1 MARDDRGPG
10 MAGVPAPSP
19 VLRRACD
26 LLVVLFVLIAP
37 CRPLAA
43 SDALQAV
50 VLRAPM
56 TTTLA
61 LPAPQLP
68 PGGAGTVTTTI
79 TVPDDAPADLGVGLW
94 LSDPHGR
101 WYQCSGPPLHPGTAQ
116 VAFVL
121 GAGLGPQADGHG
133 ATWTAVA
140 AAASVRAGV
149 YFWSAST
156 SRCRLLVGPL
166 RLAGVAPAMAR
177 TVLCDT
183 TLPRLGADRIIH
195 LQTGQRW
202 SMTTLP
208 APMPENPYDPAEFA
222 LALLITDAQGRSQRY
237 AAFYDQ
243 EMRSS
248 DRGDSESVLPTRA
261 GCFAVRYRPQLPGT
275 YRAVLEAHWAS
286 GAVVSVPLPAIV
298 VSGAPWDEYVRVD
311 RTDPRYFS
319 VGTRWW
325 WPIGPNLRSVWD
337 RRCQQYLGTM
347 LTPDRLLGAY
357 HDYFAR
363 LSGAGV
369 NSVEIWLSS
378 WNLALEWRGD
388 WNGYDGMGRY
398 SEANAWRLDQV
409 LDDAWAHGIRVTLVI
424 DNHGKASTGTDHEW
438 ENHPY
443 NRAAGGFLDD
453 ALGVFTDA
461 RALHLEQRLRG
472 YLIARYADHPAVMA
486 WKLWSE
492 INLTVAGDQPRIILA
507 WHQDALAAWHREDP
521 YHHPCTTHWAGNY
534 RSVDHAVA
542 GLSDLDFICIDAYH
556 LGPDQEQGS
565 DLAMLM
571 ANSVGSG
578 ERRNDLARL
587 HKPIYVTEYGGN
599 WDACPPAQ
607 LEAEHASGAF
617 LALVD
622 GQAGAPMLW
631 WFEWIDQGARY
642 APYHAITGFLAGE
655 DLRDARGASV
665 PLIATSLSG
674 ELWAR
679 AWARP
684 GRMLGYVLDRAW
696 GAHGGPAREHP
707 DALVE
712 IGASIAPGTLQVS
725 WWDADRGVVRQSET
739 LSHSGGELSLV
750 VPPFSRHLAFKLVRV
765 AGAAPRNGTILSQ

>member
-10 MAGVPAPSP
+10 LSGGPAPGA
-19 VLRRACD
+19 VLLRALALVW
-26 LLVVLFVLIAP
+26 LLAAA
-37 CRPLAA
+37 CGALAA

-50 VLRAPM
+50 ELRAPL

-61 LPAPQLP
+61 LSAPPLP
-68 PGGAGTVTTTI
+68 PNGTGTLTTTI
-79 TVPDDAPADLGVGLW
+79 TVPGDAPPDLGVGLW
-94 LSDPHGR
+94 LTDAHGR
-101 WYQCSGPPLHPGTAQ
+101 WFQCSGPLLQPGTTQ
-116 VAFVL
+116 VVFAL
-121 GAGLGPQADGHG
+121 GAGQGPQADGHG
-133 ATWTAVA
+133 AAWTAVA
-140 AAASVRAGV
+140 AQASVRAGV

-166 RLAGVAPAMAR
+166 HLAAAPAAHAR
-177 TVLCDT
+177 AALCDT
-183 TLPRLGADRIIH
+183 TLPGLGGDGLLH
-195 LQTGQRW
+195 LHTGVRW
-202 SMTTLP
+202 SLTTLP
-208 APMPENPYDPAEFA
+208 SPLPENPYDSDQFT
-222 LALLITDAQGRSQRY
+222 LALVVTDAQGRSQRY
-237 AAFYDQ
+237 AGFYEQ
-243 EMRSS
+243 AMRSQ
-248 DRGDSESVLPTRA
+248 DRGDSESVAPSSA

-275 YRAVLEAHWAS
+275 YHAVLEAQWAGG
-286 GAVVSVPLPAIV
+286 GAVSVPLPGFA
-298 VSGAPWDEYVRVD
+298 VSGDAWDGYVRVD
-311 RTDPRYFS
+311 RADPRYFS
-319 VGTRWW
+319 VASRWW

-337 RRCQQYLGTM
+337 RRCQQYLGTT
-347 LTPDRLLGAY
+347 LTPDRLLSAY

-363 LSGAGV
+363 LSSAGV

-378 WNLALEWRGD
+378 WNLDLEWRGD

-398 SEANAWRLDQV
+398 SEGNAWRLDQV

-453 ALGVFTDA
+453 AQGIFTDA
-461 RALHLEQRLRG
+461 RALRLEQRLRG

-492 INLTVAGDQPRIILA
+492 INLTVVGDQPRVILA
-507 WHQDALAAWHREDP
+507 WHRDALAAWHREDP

-534 RSVDHAVA
+534 RSVDRTVA
-542 GLSDLDFICIDAYH
+542 ALSDLDFICIDAYH
-556 LGPDQEQGS
+556 LAPDQEQGS

-617 LALVD
+617 LALVS

-642 APYHAITGFLAGE
+642 APYRAITGFLAGE

-665 PLIATSLSG
+665 PLIATSLNG

-684 GRMLGYVLDRAW
+684 GRMLGYILDRSW
-696 GAHGGPAREHP
+696 GAHGGPAQDHP
-707 DALVE
+707 DAQIE
-712 IGASIAPGTLQVS
+712 IGASIAAGTLQVS
-725 WWDADRGVVRQSET
+725 WWDADRGVLRRSET
-739 LSHSGGELSLV
+739 LTHPGGELTLV
-750 VPPFSRHLAFKLVRV
+750 APAIIRHLAEP
-765 AGAAPRNGTILSQ
+765 APRSATILSQ

>member
-1 MARDDRGPG
+1 MARHDRGPG
-10 MAGVPAPSP
+10 IAGVPAP
-19 VLRRACD
+19 LRI
-26 LLVVLFVLIAP
+26 LLWPLALVMLMAAP
-37 CRPLAA
+37 GRPPAA

-56 TTTLA
+56 TTTFA
-61 LPAPQLP
+61 FTAPQLP
-68 PGGAGTVTTTI
+68 PGGTGTVAATI
-79 TVPDDAPADLGVGLW
+79 LVPADAPDDLGVGLW
-94 LSDPHGR
+94 LSDAHGR
-101 WYQCSGPPLHPGTAQ
+101 WYQCSGPLLHPGSTQ
-116 VAFVL
+116 VAFAL
-121 GAGLGPQADGHG
+121 GAGQGPQADGHG
-133 ATWTAVA
+133 AVWTAVA
-140 AAASVRAGV
+140 ASASVRAGL

-166 RLAGVAPAMAR
+166 RLVDARPATTRAA
-177 TVLCDT
+177 LCDT
-183 TLPRLGADRIIH
+183 TLPRLGSDGVLH
-195 LQTGQRW
+195 LQTGLRW
-202 SMTTLP
+202 TMTTLP
-208 APMPENPYDPAEFA
+208 APLPENPYDAAQFA
-222 LALLITDAQGRSQRY
+222 LAMVLTDAQGRSQRY
-237 AAFYDQ
+237 AAFYMQ
-243 EMRSS
+243 EMRSR
-248 DRGDSESVLPTRA
+248 DRGDTESVLPTAA
-261 GCFAVRYRPQLPGT
+261 GCFALRYRPQQPGV
-275 YRAVLEAHWAS
+275 YRAVLEARWAS
-286 GAVVSVPLPAIV
+286 GATLSVPLPRMEI
-298 VSGAPWDEYVRVD
+298 SGAPWDGYVRVD

-319 VGTRWW
+319 VDAHWW
-325 WPIGPNLRSVWD
+325 WPVGPNLRSVWD
-337 RRCQQYLGTM
+337 RRCQQYLGTT
-347 LTPDRLLGAY
+347 LTPDRLLRAY

-363 LSGAGV
+363 LSQAGV

-424 DNHGKASTGTDHEW
+424 DNHGKASTNTDHEW

-453 ALGVFTDA
+453 ALGIFTNA
-461 RALHLEQRLRG
+461 RALALEGRLRG

-492 INLTVAGDQPRIILA
+492 INLTVAGDQPQVILA

-521 YHHPCTTHWAGNY
+521 YHHLCTTHWAGNY
-534 RSVDHAVA
+534 RSVDRTVA
-542 GLSDLDFICIDAYH
+542 ALPELDFICIDAYH

-599 WDACPPAQ
+599 WDACPPSQ

-631 WFEWIDQGARY
+631 WFEWVDQGARY
-642 APYHAITGFLAGE
+642 APYRAITGFLAGE

-665 PLIATSLSG
+665 ALIATSLSG

-696 GAHGGPAREHP
+696 GTHGGAAREHP
-707 DALVE
+707 GALVE
-712 IGASIAPGTLQVS
+712 IGASVAPGTLQIS
-725 WWDADRGVVRQSET
+725 WWDADRGVLRQSET
-739 LSHSGGELSLV
+739 FSHPGGELTLV
-750 VPPFSRHLAFKLVRV
+750 APSFSRHLAFKLERL
-765 AGAAPRNGTILSQ
+765 ATAAAPSGAILSQ